1 MPQRKPEV
9 TRRTAAGI
17 SYELTRKKVKR
28 LNLHIRRDGTVA
40 VSIPWSYTV
49 GFADAFVTE
58 QAQWIREAVSR
69 QLRRNARND
78 QPLPSKAEALACF
91 TAMSDKVYPA
101 FAGRAEAHHQGAGHD
116 QQMGRVL
123 HETAA
128 DHLCI
133 AALQHAARRTDL
145 CGGARVLP
153 LPAAQPQPGLLGRG
167 GKAAAGLERTAGF
180 IEINLVIQINRR
192 GSTLGK

>member
-17 SYELTRKKVKR
+17 PYELTRKKVKR

-78 QPLPSKAEALACF
+78 
-91 TAMSDKVYPA
+91 
-101 FAGRAEAHHQGAGHD
+101 
-116 QQMGRVL
+116 
-123 HETAA
+123 
-128 DHLCI
+128 LCI
-133 AALQHAARRTDL
+133 AALQYAARRTDL

-180 IEINLVIQINRR
+180 IEINLVIKINRR

>member
-17 SYELTRKKVKR
+17 PYELTRKKVKR

-78 QPLPSKAEALACF
+78 QPLPSKAEA
-91 TAMSDKVYPA
+91 
-101 FAGRAEAHHQGAGHD
+101 
-116 QQMGRVL
+116 
-123 HETAA
+123 
-128 DHLCI
+128 
-133 AALQHAARRTDL
+133 RTDL

-153 LPAAQPQPGLLGRG
+153 LPAAQPQPGFLGRG
-167 GKAAAGLERTAGF
+167 GKAVAGLERTAGF
-180 IEINLVIQINRR
+180 IEINLVIKINRR